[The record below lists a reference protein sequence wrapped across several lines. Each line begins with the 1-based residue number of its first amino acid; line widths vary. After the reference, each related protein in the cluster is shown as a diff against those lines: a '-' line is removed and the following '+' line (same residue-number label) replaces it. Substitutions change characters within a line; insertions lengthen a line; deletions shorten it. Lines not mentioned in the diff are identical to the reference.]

1 MPIDATAMVGGSRR
15 RSSEGMGGGLRE
27 GGKGRGDFV
36 WWFAAVLG
44 GVGGWLVGEIGRR
57 RLVCGM
63 VMLVVGGV

>member
-1 MPIDATAMVGGSRR
+1 MSDAKK
-15 RSSEGMGGGLRE
+15 
-27 GGKGRGDFV
+27 GKKQGRFV